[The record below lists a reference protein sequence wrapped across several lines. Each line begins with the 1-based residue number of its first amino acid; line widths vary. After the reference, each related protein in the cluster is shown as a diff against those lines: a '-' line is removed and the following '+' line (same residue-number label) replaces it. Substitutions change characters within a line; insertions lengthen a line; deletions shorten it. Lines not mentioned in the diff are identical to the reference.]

1 MLCCLFVEREG
12 DDMVKRLEFKDTSG
26 FNWICQID
34 INSGTIKPDSV
45 FWIDESGRKIRV
57 VEDDGTI
64 NAPIMKKE
72 STDSDF
78 WNRYLSDPVSIVATK
93 ITDRI
98 A

>member
-1 MLCCLFVEREG
+1 M
-12 DDMVKRLEFKDTSG
+12 KRIEFKDTSG
-26 FNWICQID
+26 HNWIFQID
-34 INSGTIKPDSV
+34 INSGTIKPDSI

-57 VEDDGTI
+57 VEDGGTI

-78 WNRYLSDPVSIVATK
+78 WNRYLSDPASISETK
-93 ITDRI
+93 ITDPI